1 MTQIEIYTK
10 PDCIFC
16 SKLKTFLHDKRMH
29 FIENKLNED
38 FTREILKEKFPN
50 AVSYPVVVVDGFMI
64 GGYTEFTNM
73 VALNEQAT
81 SSRKLL
87 NEAS

>member
-1 MTQIEIYTK
+1 MQIEIYTK

-16 SKLKTFLHDKRMH
+16 SKIKTFLYDKRLP
-29 FIENKLNED
+29 FVENKLNED

-50 AVSYPVVVVDGFMI
+50 AMSYPVVVVDGFMI

-73 VALNEQAT
+73 VSLNEQAH
-81 SSRKLL
+81 SSKKLL

>member
-1 MTQIEIYTK
+1 MQIEIYTK

-16 SKLKTFLHDKRMH
+16 SKLKTFLYDKRLP
-29 FIENKLNED
+29 FVENKLNED

-50 AVSYPVVVVDGFMI
+50 AMSYPVVVVDGFMI

-73 VALNEQAT
+73 VSLNEQQAH
-81 SSRKLL
+81 SSKKLL